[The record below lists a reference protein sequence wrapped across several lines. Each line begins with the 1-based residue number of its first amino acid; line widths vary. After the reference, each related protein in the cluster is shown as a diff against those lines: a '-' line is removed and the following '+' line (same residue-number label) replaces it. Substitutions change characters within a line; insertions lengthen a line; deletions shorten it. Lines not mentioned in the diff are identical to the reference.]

1 MRSKSEDLEV
11 EVRSVGDKGGVW
23 AEPVAVTETLM
34 RRQSVLGTA
43 RGSEYPTWDRLVS
56 SGNNI
61 GLVPG
66 AGQLIVGSLGT
77 AFADADAGSAAMLR
91 PWRDPLTLPDHV
103 ACSFEDTG
111 AVDNISDN
119 ASNAR
124 SDDLLLIVLMIDCQE
139 LGYIVLCCIMF
150 VLPEV

>member
-1 MRSKSEDLEV
+1 MRSKSEDLEA

-43 RGSEYPTWDRLVS
+43 RGSEYPTWVRLVS

-77 AFADADAGSAAMLR
+77 AFADALAGSAAMLR

-111 AVDNISDN
+111 AVACSDN
-119 ASNAR
+119 VSNAR
-124 SDDLLLIVLMIDCQE
+124 SDDLIVLMMADCQE
-139 LGYIVLCCIMF
+139 LGYIVFCCV